1 MNVQICLAETGQGR
15 ELQAVFR
22 NERGWFDV
30 KKIAHSKIKCAV
42 FFWIL
47 ILMCNFVSVYN

>member
-30 KKIAHSKIKCAV
+30 KKLHTQK
-42 FFWIL
+42 
-47 ILMCNFVSVYN
+47 

>member
-22 NERGWFDV
+22 NERGWFDE
-30 KKIAHSKIKCAV
+30 KNAHSKIKCAIS
-42 FFWIL
+42 FWIL